1 MTGAFVRLEPGTLRD
16 LHWHPNEN
24 EWQYIINGTIQFG
37 VFNGT
42 GQVSEGS
49 GGPGD
54 VGYAPKGS
62 GHYFINSGAFE
73 ADLQHGAAEAQTGAG
88 PHGAPATKEDALVQP
103 GQWQPT

>member
-1 MTGAFVRLEPGTLRD
+1 MTGAFVHLRPGAMRQ

-24 EWQYIINGTIQFG
+24 EFQYIINGTLQFG

-42 GQVSEGS
+42 GRVSEGF

-62 GHYFINSGAFE
+62 GHYFIN
-73 ADLQHGAAEAQTGAG
+73 TGMQYMCTPQGTLAWAG
-88 PHGAPATKEDALVQP
+88 
-103 GQWQPT
+103 